1 MTRVRVAD
9 SGAMFFAAF
18 WALTLPWPRWATALL
33 LLVLR
38 PRVATDE
45 LRWRRRWPPPL
56 RMLLTECDPP
66 PLKSV
71 PPEKKLLPV
80 KCGLEPPTL
89 PLRPTVTPPM
99 LMPPPPPP
107 PVIPPTPPA
116 DAAHGSHRLR
126 HRKCRRHAADATA
139 DPATLPPIPP
149 TAPPMPPTAPP
160 MPPTVADA
168 DRDAASSAGET
179 WCRGRATECG
189 GQAQRGNSCAND
201 GTKFGG
207 FLA

>member
-66 PLKSV
+66 PLTSV

-80 KCGLEPPTL
+80 KCGLAPPTL

-107 PVIPPTPPA
+107 PLIPPTPPA
-116 DAAHGSHRLR
+116 M
-126 HRKCRRHAADATA
+126 
-139 DPATLPPIPP
+139 PP
-149 TAPPMPPTAPP
+149 TAPPTPPPEMPPTLPPIAPP
-160 MPPTVADA
+160 MPPTVEPTLTEMPPRPPAKA
-168 DRDAASSAGET
+168 WVQRVGLQSAVVRHSAAIPV
-179 WCRGRATECG
+179 RMTE
-189 GQAQRGNSCAND
+189 R
-201 GTKFGG
+201 
-207 FLA
+207 